1 MVKLRMM
8 LVIAFSV
15 VVAGC
20 SVSTNVDFTDVDTS
34 NTVTAIGLGVLPQ
47 GDKYSEQQAHL
58 LAVKASKIDAYRSLV
73 EKIYGVKVSSSSTV
87 RSLAIESD
95 SFKAKVEGMIQMAE
109 VEEVKS
115 VMDGLAYETT
125 MSVKLTPEFR
135 SYVLNGK
142 N

>member
-8 LVIAFSV
+8 LVLVFSV
-15 VVAGC
+15 IASGC
-20 SVSTNVDFTDVDTS
+20 SVSTNLDFSGADSS
-34 NTVTAIGLGVLPQ
+34 NTVTAIGLGVLPK

-95 SFKAKVEGMIQMAE
+95 AFKAKVEGMIQMAE

-135 SYVLNGK
+135 SYVLNG
-142 N
+142 NN

>member
-1 MVKLRMM
+1 MIKIRTIALLASLVTM
-8 LVIAFSV
+8 L
-15 VVAGC
+15 GC
-20 SVSTNVDFTDVDTS
+20 TFTTNLDLATSESSTK
-34 NTVTAIGLGVLPQ
+34 VTAIGLGVLPN
-47 GDKYSEQQAHL
+47 GDKYSKEQAHL

-73 EKIYGVKVSSSSTV
+73 EKIYGVKLSSSSSV

-135 SYVLNGK
+135 SYVLKGN